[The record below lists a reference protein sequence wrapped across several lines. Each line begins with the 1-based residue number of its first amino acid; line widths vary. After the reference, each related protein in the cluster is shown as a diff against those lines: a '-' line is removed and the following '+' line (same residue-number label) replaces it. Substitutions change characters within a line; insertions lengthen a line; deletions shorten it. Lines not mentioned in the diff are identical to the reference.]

1 MRFFLCVLLISFTS
15 ILYAQQDDVK
25 EIYYYKIEITKAIGD
40 LNNDGLNDLV
50 VVTQDT
56 IAEKQPYKL
65 QIFFAKP
72 DGSDSL
78 YIETTTAV
86 LPNYPEG
93 KKGYDTGRR
102 FSQVYINEGNLY
114 ISHDQTRGHFEHKF
128 HFQNGDFV
136 LVGFNEIESDGIGT
150 LTQSYFNLTTAEL
163 IVRQEKF
170 ATGEVIN
177 LEKEFKLIVPLPKLQ
192 DFQPLSN
199 EFF

>member
-1 MRFFLCVLLISFTS
+1 MKVFMCLILISFTNF
-15 ILYAQQDDVK
+15 LYAQELK
-25 EIYYYKIEITKAIGD
+25 EIYYYRIEITKAVGD

-50 VVTQDT
+50 IVTQDT
-56 IAEKQPYKL
+56 ISEKQPFKL

-78 YIETTTAV
+78 YVETTTAV

-93 KKGYDTGRR
+93 KNGFDTGRR
-102 FSQVYINEGNLY
+102 FSQVYIDEGNLY
-114 ISHDQTRGHFEHKF
+114 IAHDQTRGHFEHKF

-150 LTQSYFNLTTAEL
+150 LTQSYFNLAKAEL

-177 LEKEFKLIVPLPKLQ
+177 LEKEYKLIVPLPKLQ

>member
-1 MRFFLCVLLISFTS
+1 MRVFICLLLISFTS
-15 ILYAQQDDVK
+15 ILHAQELK
-25 EIYYYKIEITKAIGD
+25 EIYYYKIEITKAVGD

-50 VVTQDT
+50 LVTQDT

-78 YIETTTAV
+78 FIETTSAV

-93 KKGYDTGRR
+93 KTGYDTGRR
-102 FSQVYINEGNLY
+102 FSQVYIDEGDLY

-128 HFQNGDFV
+128 RFQNGNFV

-150 LTQSYFNLTTAEL
+150 LTSSYYNLISGDL

-170 ATGEVIN
+170 TTGELIN
-177 LEKEFKLIVPLPKLQ
+177 LEKDYKLIVPLPKLQ
-192 DFQPLSN
+192 DFEPLSN